1 MTYAAIERTAAIS
14 TSAASENESPPDLAI
29 PRAFPL
35 RIEDCGLRIY
45 DARAARRRALVAF
58 VATGRGA
65 AFATFARGAAV
76 AVRAF
81 IMKQRSSA
89 RSTRPSIAAADSRIT
104 S

>member
-1 MTYAAIERTAAIS
+1 M
-14 TSAASENESPPDLAI
+14 
-29 PRAFPL
+29 
-35 RIEDCGLRIY
+35 RIY
-45 DARAARRRALVAF
+45 DARAARRGALVALVAF

-89 RSTRPSIAAADSRIT
+89 RSKVVVKAAPRVSPTPARRAARVS
-104 S
+104 